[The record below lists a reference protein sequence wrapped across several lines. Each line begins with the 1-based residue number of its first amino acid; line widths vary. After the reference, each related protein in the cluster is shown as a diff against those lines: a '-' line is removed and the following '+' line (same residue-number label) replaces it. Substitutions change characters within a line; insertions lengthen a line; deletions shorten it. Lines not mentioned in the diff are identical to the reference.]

1 MDMSYRKKKIYYLI
15 SLLWIILHVCL
26 MYLYIYI
33 LHWKIYYEEQIDD
46 IIYSYLHEKRKIK
59 DAYIKKSEEEE

>member
-1 MDMSYRKKKIYYLI
+1 MAVNYGTYVVNIF
-15 SLLWIILHVCL
+15 
-26 MYLYIYI
+26 
-33 LHWKIYYEEQIDD
+33 LHWKIYYKEQIDD

>member
-1 MDMSYRKKKIYYLI
+1 MLLYLKIFY
-15 SLLWIILHVCL
+15 
-26 MYLYIYI
+26 
-33 LHWKIYYEEQIDD
+33 KEQIDD